1 MRWLYPEG
9 SPRRS
14 RQRNVE
20 AAAHLFFKRGS
31 GRRTLHYQFESEEV
45 SRLLRD
51 AAQSA
56 ERLRD
61 CVSAQQRASGE
72 SRARGSAG
80 VISGRTICKMLV
92 KSRAAGGGQ
101 LKHGVAVLVH
111 FDEADPSPVRTSADW
126 SGAEWKTSQ
135 SKPTE
140 EFNFILAGLPCP
152 TIVLHHASW
161 LSDRRELTGMNQA
174 SKSEALSPRP
184 QPPRHSDSQS
194 RSVIVLPPGSAQSR
208 HVSTDG

>member
-1 MRWLYPEG
+1 MLNWPKRPDSASG
-9 SPRRS
+9 RS
-14 RQRNVE
+14 TTSSK
-20 AAAHLFFKRGS
+20 KRG
-31 GRRTLHYQFESEEV
+31 GDLP
-45 SRLLRD
+45 RD
-51 AAQSA
+51 AAQSG
-56 ERLRD
+56 ECLRD
-61 CVSAQQRASGE
+61 CVSAQQRASAE
-72 SRARGSAG
+72 CRARASQLGGSAR
-80 VISGRTICKMLV
+80 VIRRRTICKMLV
-92 KSRAAGGGQ
+92 KSCATRVCQ
-101 LKHGVAVLVH
+101 LKYCEAVLVH
-111 FDEADPSPVRTSADW
+111 FDEADPSPDRASSDW